1 MNARSTVV
9 ASLAAHDLKR
19 LAGSSRVSFLAKP
32 PMTSCQYAVT
42 SGLCMR
48 PLALYQRL
56 KLTQTASALKSVPSW
71 NFTPERSLK
80 VQVVPAASGVQDSAR
95 PGVTL
100 VPPSSG
106 RTRVSKT

>member
-1 MNARSTVV
+1 
-9 ASLAAHDLKR
+9 
-19 LAGSSRVSFLAKP
+19 
-32 PMTSCQYAVT
+32 
-42 SGLCMR
+42 MR

-95 PGVTL
+95 PG
-100 VPPSSG
+100 
-106 RTRVSKT
+106 